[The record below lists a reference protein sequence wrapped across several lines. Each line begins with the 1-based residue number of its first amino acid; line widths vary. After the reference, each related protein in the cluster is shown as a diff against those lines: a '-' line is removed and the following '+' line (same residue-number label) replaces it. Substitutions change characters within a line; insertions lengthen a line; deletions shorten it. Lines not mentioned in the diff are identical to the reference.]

1 MDQELCMRIADIRRR
16 LDTAALERWGRV
28 PEIIAVSKTVAAPR
42 VNEIKA
48 SGILHLGE
56 NRVQEILEKLPYLDA
71 SFQIDLIGRL
81 QIKIGRSTRL
91 NSSHNRESRMP
102 SSA

>member
-81 QIKIGRSTRL
+81 QINKVKYIIDKVAMIQSLDR
-91 NSSHNRESRMP
+91 
-102 SSA
+102 